1 MGKNL
6 ARMELQVFLQ
16 ELSQRLPH
24 MKLQPQRFSYLSNM
38 SFRGPEH
45 LLVEW
50 DPAANPERRDPY
62 LLQHTH
68 PVRIGESTRANLSRV
83 VSVEHREKLAHDT
96 VGLTLVAA
104 DGKAL
109 APWTPGAHIDVDCGD
124 TGLTR
129 QYSLSGDPA
138 DRMRLHIAV
147 LKDPHSRGGS
157 AWLHTQL
164 AEGDVLQ
171 MRGPRNHFQFDETA
185 ASVVFVAAGIGV
197 TPVLTMARQAQQLGM
212 DYVFHYSARSRE
224 HMAFVQ
230 ELQALHGG
238 RLHLHISA
246 EGTRADF
253 AALLKSC
260 KAGTQVYA
268 CGPQSVLQTLETVCA
283 QNPGVLLKLE
293 HFQAAA
299 TALDPAKE
307 HGFEIELKDS
317 GLLLSVPPDRTV
329 MQTLRAANID
339 IQSDCGEG
347 LCGSCEVRVLAG
359 QVDHRDM
366 VLTAAERAQQNKMMV
381 CCSRSASGRLV
392 LEL

>member
-1 MGKNL
+1 
-6 ARMELQVFLQ
+6 
-16 ELSQRLPH
+16 
-24 MKLQPQRFSYLSNM
+24 
-38 SFRGPEH
+38 
-45 LLVEW
+45 
-50 DPAANPERRDPY
+50 
-62 LLQHTH
+62 
-68 PVRIGESTRANLSRV
+68 
-83 VSVEHREKLAHDT
+83 
-96 VGLTLVAA
+96 
-104 DGKAL
+104 
-109 APWTPGAHIDVDCGD
+109 
-124 TGLTR
+124 
-129 QYSLSGDPA
+129 
-138 DRMRLHIAV
+138 
-147 LKDPHSRGGS
+147 
-157 AWLHTQL
+157 
-164 AEGDVLQ
+164 
-171 MRGPRNHFQFDETA
+171 
-185 ASVVFVAAGIGV
+185 
-197 TPVLTMARQAQQLGM
+197 
-212 DYVFHYSARSRE
+212 
-224 HMAFVQ
+224 
-230 ELQALHGG
+230 
-238 RLHLHISA
+238 
-246 EGTRADF
+246 
-253 AALLKSC
+253 
-260 KAGTQVYA
+260 VYA